1 MEIIKK
7 LHSMT
12 CLASFTTDEFNVC
25 KETFTKL
32 AWITCCQSRNEGNKH
47 KLVHD
52 STLWCMCSYS
62 NLHPSTNRKHFR
74 AFVYV
79 WNGAFSVGNGN
90 VSLLM
95 WRVTV
100 QSLIQLFFMFWCAFV
115 YVSVFSSSRYC
126 KSDQTYLY
134 SYFLWLERIIMGL
147 EILKRARRHIKT
159 WQLRQNSLR
168 LFTVTRHMS
177 GEYISVSN
185 GKRLDSNVKKRAKMF
200 AVCAWMQIAVTP
212 PFCW

>member
-1 MEIIKK
+1 VHEKNVHTSLLLQWLAMIIPI
-7 LHSMT
+7 L
-12 CLASFTTDEFNVC
+12 LAAIVYTS
-25 KETFTKL
+25 K
-32 AWITCCQSRNEGNKH
+32 
-47 KLVHD
+47 
-52 STLWCMCSYS
+52 YS

-79 WNGAFSVGNGN
+79 WNGAFTVGNGN
-90 VSLLM
+90 VWLLM

-126 KSDQTYLY
+126 KSDQTCLY

-159 WQLRQNSLR
+159 WQFRH
-168 LFTVTRHMS
+168 VTW
-177 GEYISVSN
+177 VVN
-185 GKRLDSNVKKRAKMF
+185 TF
-200 AVCAWMQIAVTP
+200 
-212 PFCW
+212 